1 MSTMMAKPETVQRK
15 WFVIDAAG
23 KPLGRVA
30 AKAASMLRGKH
41 KVWFT
46 PHVDCGDHIIVI
58 NCKDAV
64 LTGKKLDQK
73 VHYWH
78 TGWIGGIKEIKYSK
92 LMKTSPTRAMTLAVE
107 GMLPKNSL
115 GRKMAKRLRVYP
127 ESEHDNV
134 AQKPKICEF

>member
-1 MSTMMAKPETVQRK
+1 MSTTMAKPEAIERK
-15 WFVIDAAG
+15 WFIIDAAG

-41 KVWFT
+41 KVCFT
-46 PHVDCGDHIIVI
+46 PHVDCGDHIIII

-127 ESEHDNV
+127 ESKHDNA
-134 AQKPKICEF
+134 AQKPEICEF

>member
-1 MSTMMAKPETVQRK
+1 MSTTMAKPETVERK

-41 KVWFT
+41 KVDFT
-46 PHVDCGDHIIVI
+46 PHVDCGDHIIII
-58 NCKDAV
+58 NCKDAI

-92 LMKTSPTRAMTLAVE
+92 LMKENPEKAMTLAVE
-107 GMLPKNSL
+107 GMLPHNSL
-115 GRKMAKRLRVYP
+115 GRTMAKRLRTYAT
-127 ESEHDNV
+127 EEHDNI
-134 AQKPKICEF
+134 AQKPEVCEF

>member
-1 MSTMMAKPETVQRK
+1 MSTTMARPATVQRR

-41 KVWFT
+41 KVCFT
-46 PHVDCGDHIIVI
+46 PHVDCGDHIIII

-127 ESEHDNV
+127 ESKHDNA
-134 AQKPKICEF
+134 AQKPEICEF

>member
-1 MSTMMAKPETVQRK
+1 MSTTMAKPETVERK

-41 KVWFT
+41 KVIFT
-46 PHVDCGDHIIVI
+46 PHVDCGDHIIII

-64 LTGKKLDQK
+64 LTGKKLGQK

-78 TGWIGGIKEIKYSK
+78 TGWIGGIK
-92 LMKTSPTRAMTLAVE
+92 AMTLAVE
-107 GMLPKNSL
+107 GMLPHNSL
-115 GRKMAKRLRVYP
+115 GRKMAKRLRAYAT
-127 ESEHDNV
+127 EKHDHI
-134 AQKPKICEF
+134 AQKPEVCDF

>member
-1 MSTMMAKPETVQRK
+1 MSTTMAKPATVQRK

-41 KVWFT
+41 KVCFT
-46 PHVDCGDHIIVI
+46 PHVDCGDHIIII

-78 TGWIGGIKEIKYSK
+78 TGWICGIKEIKYSK

-107 GMLPKNSL
+107 GMLPKNSR

-127 ESEHDNV
+127 ESNHDNA
-134 AQKPKICEF
+134 AQKPEICEF

>member
-1 MSTMMAKPETVQRK
+1 MSTTMAKPATVQRK

-41 KVWFT
+41 KVCFT
-46 PHVDCGDHIIVI
+46 PHVDCGDHIIII

-127 ESEHDNV
+127 ESKHDNA
-134 AQKPKICEF
+134 AQKPEICEF

>member
-127 ESEHDNV
+127 ESEHDNA
-134 AQKPKICEF
+134 AQKPEICEF

>member
-1 MSTMMAKPETVQRK
+1 MSTTMAKPATVQRK
-15 WFVIDAAG
+15 WFIIDAAG

-41 KVWFT
+41 KVCFT
-46 PHVDCGDHIIVI
+46 PHVDCGDHIIII

-64 LTGKKLDQK
+64 WTGKKLDQK

-78 TGWIGGIKEIKYSK
+78 TGWIGGIKEIKYDK
-92 LMKTSPTRAMTLAVE
+92 LMKTRPTRAMTLAVE

-127 ESEHDNV
+127 ESKHDNA
-134 AQKPKICEF
+134 AQKPEICEF